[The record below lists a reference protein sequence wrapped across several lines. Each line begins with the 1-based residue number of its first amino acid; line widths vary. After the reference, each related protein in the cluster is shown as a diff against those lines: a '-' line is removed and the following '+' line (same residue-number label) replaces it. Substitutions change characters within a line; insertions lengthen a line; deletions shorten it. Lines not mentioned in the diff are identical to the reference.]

1 MSGEIVFEEIQIYSK
16 GSPGGRS
23 QLNAS
28 RSLRIVAEIL
38 PTPNSWLP
46 KNNLLLDHQQST
58 RGRSNPEFRK
68 SHVKKPSRPDNGAC
82 HSRETTLDMGTV
94 SEPARSVRDGNLTKI
109 FTTILSLGLSDSR
122 ACSLLNQSRPLS
134 YARRTVFGLAC
145 GYRLNREYETTETS
159 KSSAVLSV
167 MHSTSEA
174 LRNRLG

>member
-1 MSGEIVFEEIQIYSK
+1 
-16 GSPGGRS
+16 
-23 QLNAS
+23 
-28 RSLRIVAEIL
+28 
-38 PTPNSWLP
+38 
-46 KNNLLLDHQQST
+46 
-58 RGRSNPEFRK
+58 
-68 SHVKKPSRPDNGAC
+68 
-82 HSRETTLDMGTV
+82 MGTV

-159 KSSAVLSV
+159 KSSAVPSV
-167 MHSTSEA
+167 MHPTSEA